1 MLSVFMQTGDAAQHI
16 GGTEGG
22 RAVPTFL
29 FPESA
34 ALALARAVRHG
45 EWRRRDPGIEA
56 RLDPSAEAEIRGL
69 VEAALSS
76 VPDEGGWL
84 DPDTVDLI
92 LEKAGLR
99 VPQSRFVAVEDEAVA
114 AAADIG
120 GPVVLKVVSES
131 ALHKS
136 DVGGVVLGVE
146 GEDEVRKAFRQV
158 TGAVADVE
166 GALVQ
171 EYVPGGH
178 EVLIGMTQDA
188 NFGPLVVFGL
198 GGIYVE
204 LLEDV
209 AFRIHPLTDAD
220 AGEMMRET
228 KGFRLLEGYRNQP
241 TGDVAALEE
250 TLLRVSGLISAVPEL
265 LEMDLNPVKVL
276 EPGQG
281 VVVVDA
287 RMRIRR
293 LEPGK
298 HPRMMDLP
306 GVTS

>member
-1 MLSVFMQTGDAAQHI
+1 
-16 GGTEGG
+16 
-22 RAVPTFL
+22 
-29 FPESA
+29 
-34 ALALARAVRHG
+34 
-45 EWRRRDPGIEA
+45 
-56 RLDPSAEAEIRGL
+56 
-69 VEAALSS
+69 
-76 VPDEGGWL
+76 
-84 DPDTVDLI
+84 
-92 LEKAGLR
+92 
-99 VPQSRFVAVEDEAVA
+99 VA

>member
-1 MLSVFMQTGDAAQHI
+1 MYPQLLRALGYYCSNRVKEDYNLSKNGKVWDDSSNKAHWRNRPAGMPFFAVFNSTKSHESQFRGHAKPPKTDVTRI
-16 GGTEGG
+16 
-22 RAVPTFL
+22 RVP
-29 FPESA
+29 A
-34 ALALARAVRHG
+34 YH
-45 EWRRRDPGIEA
+45 
-56 RLDPSAEAEIRGL
+56 
-69 VEAALSS
+69 
-76 VPDEGGWL
+76 
-84 DPDTVDLI
+84 PDT
-92 LEKAGLR
+92 
-99 VPQSRFVAVEDEAVA
+99 P
-114 AAADIG
+114 
-120 GPVVLKVVSES
+120 
-131 ALHKS
+131 
-136 DVGGVVLGVE
+136 
-146 GEDEVRKAFRQV
+146 EVRA
-158 TGAVADVE
+158 E
-166 GALVQ
+166 W
-171 EYVPGGH
+171 GH
-178 EVLIGMTQDA
+178 YYDNISKV
-188 NFGPLVVFGL
+188 
-198 GGIYVE
+198 
-204 LLEDV
+204 
-209 AFRIHPLTDAD
+209 DAD